1 MNVIALLKNLKNVVE
16 KGKPV
21 PFSNMIMVDEKRII
35 SIIEEIE
42 KAFPVEFEKARSIL
56 KEKEEIISNAKER
69 ARRIVESAEDDK
81 KKLIQKSEIYLEAR
95 EEADKLLKEAREE
108 AEKMKEDAKNFVRE
122 LLLKTDTF
130 LLKARKVIDEGI
142 EALSE
147 ESIEEEDIDQY

>member
-1 MNVIALLKNLKNVVE
+1 MNVIALLKNLKSVVE

-130 LLKARKVIDEGI
+130 LLKARKVIDEGV

-147 ESIEEEDIDQY
+147 ESTEEEDIDQY

>member
-1 MNVIALLKNLKNVVE
+1 MNVIALLKNLKSVVK

-35 SIIEEIE
+35 SIIDEIE
-42 KAFPVEFEKARSIL
+42 KSFPVEFEKAKNIL

-81 KKLIQKSEIYLEAR
+81 KKLILKSEIYLEAR

-130 LLKARKVIDEGI
+130 LLKARKVIDEGV

-147 ESIEEEDIDQY
+147 ESTEEEDIDQY

>member
-1 MNVIALLKNLKNVVE
+1 MNVIALLKNLKSVVE

-21 PFSNMIMVDEKRII
+21 PFSTMIMVDEKRMI

-81 KKLIQKSEIYLEAR
+81 KKLIQKSEIYLGAR

-130 LLKARKVIDEGI
+130 LLKARKVIDEGV